1 MSYNKFYN
9 QIKLYEG
16 EIVTFIKDE
25 NPINDEFI
33 RLLSE
38 DLKPDYKIVVNQS
51 IDYHNI
57 TEKTVVIM
65 DYDKSINF
73 KDMTG
78 NKNVI
83 LFVLRDYFRTTNTQL
98 FGSIENVDY
107 VANFILFMKN
117 ERMKIFILNNNDDL
131 DKTVIINKLNRNIK
145 LKLLSKK

>member
-9 QIKLYEG
+9 QIRLYEG

-25 NPINDEFI
+25 NTINDEFI

-38 DLKPDYKIVVNQS
+38 DLKLDYKIVNQL

-57 TEKTVVIM
+57 TEKTIVIM

-83 LFVLRDYFRTTNTQL
+83 LFVLRDYFRTSNTQL

-117 ERMKIFILNNNDDL
+117 ERMKIFILNNNDNL
-131 DKTVIINKLNRNIK
+131 DKTVNINKLNRNIK